1 MGGVSRLYKNKY
13 TPKERIKRAANW
25 IDKHGVITLQE
36 YATLNN
42 LSRTSASGE
51 LKKLSQGDEAQYKNI
66 RFIEFFLQKKI
77 GKYYLCTRIIQKYNN
92 YEYST

>member
-36 YATLNN
+36 YAILNN

-77 GKYYLCTRIIQKYNN
+77 GKYYLCTRTIQKYNN

>member
-13 TPKERIKRAANW
+13 TPKERIKRATNW

-51 LKKLSQGDEAQYKNI
+51 LKKLSEGDEVPSESKRKGSHKVWVKA
-66 RFIEFFLQKKI
+66 
-77 GKYYLCTRIIQKYNN
+77 
-92 YEYST
+92 S

>member
-1 MGGVSRLYKNKY
+1 MGGVSRLYKKKY
-13 TPKERIKRAANW
+13 TPKERIKRATNR

-51 LKKLSQGDEAQYKNI
+51 LKKLSQGNEAPFESK
-66 RFIEFFLQKKI
+66 
-77 GKYYLCTRIIQKYNN
+77 GKGSHKVWVKAGWQQ
-92 YEYST
+92 

>member
-66 RFIEFFLQKKI
+66 RFIEFFLQKNRKVLSLHTDNTNI
-77 GKYYLCTRIIQKYNN
+77 
-92 YEYST
+92 